1 MHLCLVESKFTI
13 IHDLSQRPLKKKY
26 PFLILK
32 RWINNSKEKF
42 KVICDKNKDH
52 IEYHKN
58 DVKMQEM
65 PLERN

>member
-1 MHLCLVESKFTI
+1 MIFHRG
-13 IHDLSQRPLKKKY
+13 HWKKKI

-42 KVICDKNKDH
+42 KYICDKNKDH

>member
-1 MHLCLVESKFTI
+1 MRLCLVESKFTI
-13 IHDLSQRPLKKKY
+13 IHDLSQRP
-26 PFLILK
+26 FLILK

-42 KVICDKNKDH
+42 KDICDKNKDH